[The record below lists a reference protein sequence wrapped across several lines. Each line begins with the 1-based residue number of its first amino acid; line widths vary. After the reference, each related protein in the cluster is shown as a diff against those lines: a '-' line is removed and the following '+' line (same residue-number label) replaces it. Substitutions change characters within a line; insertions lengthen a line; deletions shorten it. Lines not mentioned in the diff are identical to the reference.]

1 MFRNRVQFLRSLEY
15 SFWDKFHEHVCW
27 YGQTDRVQILT
38 RELIA
43 HWPEAATSG
52 GALKSMSKF
61 GAVKAHQGVPWS
73 KAYDSSGQAYF
84 DPGNMT
90 YAYVLMQLWDNNAL
104 RSRNIS
110 HQETL
115 GDVVEALLGFGWF
128 LYHPENVCNGRNR
141 TEQEL
146 SYELIQALH
155 EVIAYTYDHWDSRFF
170 LPWR

>member
-1 MFRNRVQFLRSLEY
+1 
-15 SFWDKFHEHVCW
+15 
-27 YGQTDRVQILT
+27 
-38 RELIA
+38 
-43 HWPEAATSG
+43 
-52 GALKSMSKF
+52 MSRF

-84 DPGNMT
+84 DPGNMA
-90 YAYVLMQLWDNNAL
+90 YAYVLMQVWDNNVL

-128 LYHPENVCNGRNR
+128 LYHPENVCSGRNR

-155 EVIAYTYDHWDSRFF
+155 VVIAYTYEHWDSRFF